1 MSSSAAPA
9 PTPAAEPK
17 AQEEED
23 GNKKE
28 EKSKPNP
35 KKRSSPVVAKASDRT
50 LAGFEESDAS
60 TRWSGPFFFVQA
72 ADTQLGLIVNFGDGT
87 IGDQVRE

>member
-1 MSSSAAPA
+1 MSSSAEPA

-17 AQEEED
+17 SQEEED
-23 GNKKE
+23 GNRK

-35 KKRSSPVVAKASDRT
+35 EKRSSPVVAKASDRT
-50 LAGFEESDAS
+50 LPGFEESDAS